1 MEGGR
6 EGGRVGRERV
16 KKREDVGVV
25 ERERNGERERE
36 RDKLEATQCVTF
48 DSTFQVQLACKVQ
61 KPLLLHE
68 REAHEAFLKIL
79 NKYQADL
86 PAVVC
91 HCFTGRRNEALKY
104 LSMGFYIGITGES

>member
-1 MEGGR
+1 MYKKIR
-6 EGGRVGRERV
+6 ETHTNGHAQKIRIVQVLRETRSYTMH
-16 KKREDVGVV
+16 
-25 ERERNGERERE
+25 N
-36 RDKLEATQCVTF
+36 TF
-48 DSTFQVQLACKVQ
+48 DVNLQVQLACKVQ

-91 HCFTGRRNEALKY
+91 HCFTGRRNEALTY
-104 LSMGFYIGITGES
+104 LSMGFYIGVTGES